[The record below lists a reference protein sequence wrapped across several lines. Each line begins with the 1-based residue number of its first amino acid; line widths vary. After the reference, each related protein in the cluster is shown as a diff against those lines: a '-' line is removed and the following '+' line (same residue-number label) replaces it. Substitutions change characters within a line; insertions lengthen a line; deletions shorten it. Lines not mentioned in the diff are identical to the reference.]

1 MGLRSQGLSQAQAGE
16 GCWAP
21 RWPRPTLE
29 REGVRRGH
37 KVEVVELDLERL
49 RGDWELSGVGCGR
62 KGGRKKKESLN
73 KDWETLFRRMWF
85 RVG

>member
-1 MGLRSQGLSQAQAGE
+1 M
-16 GCWAP
+16 
-21 RWPRPTLE
+21 
-29 REGVRRGH
+29 RRGR